1 MIASNMPAGLTSGV
15 ASDLSIRSEPLRVGR
30 FDTVATLDAAV
41 PDWDI
46 VQDRCPFHHVLLD
59 HRWIRAWWSAFGE
72 GKELHGLVVRH
83 DGNPVGLAPMIFSQ
97 GLEAWPSRDSQL
109 QIAEDHRNLVVPA
122 WRRIVPV
129 RRVTF
134 PLNVPCHNSRS
145 HVLIADDP
153 KGVCAAILDYWH
165 DRQSDW
171 DVMMLDG
178 LPVSSGQRE
187 MFQAAALARGLP
199 TLPHGRARA
208 MYSADLTGGMEA
220 YLARRGSHFR
230 KRHKAQMRAC
240 EKAGRFELRKFCGSD
255 IGRGLDAMFEIES
268 QTWKARPEADAPVR
282 MPIDDRLR
290 RFFTEVAHAY
300 AAKDDAVIHVMSLDG
315 RPAGCLF
322 GLSRDNVMLSLVV
335 YLRDDM
341 RNILNAAPLWD
352 ALIRDATARNMT
364 ELDIH
369 GVTAYAR
376 KWATREDMY
385 QRLYVFS
392 PHLKGRALWASKALA
407 TALSRQLARHRDRSK
422 GEHDGRD

>member
-1 MIASNMPAGLTSGV
+1 MIVSNMPAGV
-15 ASDLSIRSEPLRVGR
+15 ASGFVSDVPFQSKPLHVGR
-30 FDTVATLDAAV
+30 FDTLAALDGAG
-41 PDWDI
+41 PDWDF
-46 VQDRCPFHHVLLD
+46 VQDHCPFHHVLLD
-59 HRWIRAWWSAFGE
+59 HRWIRAWWNAFGE
-72 GKELHGLVVRH
+72 GKELHGLVIRR
-83 DGNPVGLAPMIFSQ
+83 DGTPVGLAPMVLSQ
-97 GLEAWPSRDSQL
+97 GREAWPSRDSQL
-109 QIAEDHRNLVVPA
+109 QIAEDHRNLSVPA
-122 WRRIVPV
+122 WRRVVPV

-153 KGVCAAILDYWH
+153 AEVCAAVLDYWK
-165 DRQSDW
+165 DRQNDW

-187 MFQAAALARGLP
+187 MFQAAAAARGLP
-199 TLPHGRARA
+199 SLPHGRARE

-230 KRHKAQMRAC
+230 KRHRAQMRAC
-240 EKAGRFELRKFCGSD
+240 EKAGRFEVRQYRGSD
-255 IGRGLDAMFEIES
+255 IGRGLDAMFDIES
-268 QTWKARPEADAPVR
+268 QTWKARPEANAPVR

-290 RFFTEVAHAY
+290 RFFTEVAYAY
-300 AAKDDAVIHVMSLDG
+300 AANDDAVIHVMNLDG

-322 GLSRDNVMLSLVV
+322 GLSRGNVMLSLVV

-341 RNILNAAPLWD
+341 RDILNAAPLWD
-352 ALIRDATARNMT
+352 SLIRDATARNMT

-376 KWATREDMY
+376 KWATREETY

-392 PHLKGRALWASKALA
+392 AHLKGRALWASKALA
-407 TALSRQLARHRDRSK
+407 TTLSRQLARRRDGFK